1 MQTITIN
8 QLIAK
13 LSKPKYNRTK
23 HDIKTISAYLTTKYD
38 YFINLRKNGEHSK
51 LERLISVLNLETFQP
66 NETIINY
73 GETGDKFYILLQGK
87 VALSKATYVLKTM
100 SISEYISYMHDII
113 EIERNYL
120 RYERLLLKNQD
131 LHLDMELLMSIPVEE
146 LPNTNNLR
154 CFVEEEEYLGE
165 FSEGFAF
172 GELALLK
179 GTKRN
184 ATVRAI
190 EKSELV
196 SINKKDY
203 IKIIKDLEQARIE
216 TDIRDFKHHY
226 PLFRNWTFNQL
237 IRMFNCFVNETVYHN
252 SYLYKQNEHS
262 EYIYFVTKG
271 RFEVYSLVSFAWV
284 DEFFAYIIN
293 ANTNFMVTLINNE
306 GMPYKESKLL
316 ELYNKAKRNVVTS
329 PFRQCNNNTTTVNN
343 VVFSRSHNDTFLKIS
358 NEHEALNAP
367 HCLFKV
373 NVRVVSGKDVIG
385 IEDALEM
392 KQRYCYV
399 KCVSPSA
406 EVKKIK
412 LVDFIRVLNYNND
425 INCKKMLLNLINER
439 KSGLYR
445 QLKKGVK
452 YTQQGKEKTFN
463 QKVTALINKLNQDKQ
478 SNNKVPTLPEQA
490 HTKTKHFVLKTNN
503 NKYNLKCAYSNKEC
517 VNKNNNTN
525 VLSPPRKSIYT
536 QCGTPSSAYTCN
548 YTYSFHRPQSQTSM
562 FNKGNVSHSRLITSA
577 SKNNTHHFQLSSS
590 SYINFRSHRPSASS
604 NKRSSRL
611 INNHSRNYNKCQQVC
626 MSSQTSFLNKTSSYS
641 HIHNKLLINSYDD
654 LEKQVFKET
663 GKKKII
669 KPKDVFFY
677 IYDDNDINVM
687 RIESTN
693 STKHRR
699 NFSSQCNI
707 NNNISTSF
715 YKYNNNI
722 TTYSHKGK
730 ESYIND
736 RIKTQIKMKDFRF
749 IWKKRMK
756 DNPYHLGL
764 G

>member
-1 MQTITIN
+1 MNTITIN
-8 QLIAK
+8 QLIDK
-13 LSKPKYNRTK
+13 LSKPKQSRTK
-23 HDIKTISAYLTTKYD
+23 HDIKTISTYLTTKYD

-73 GETGDKFYILLQGK
+73 GEIGDKFYILLQGK

-100 SISEYISYMHDII
+100 SISEYISYMRDILDI
-113 EIERNYL
+113 EHNYL
-120 RYERLLLKNQD
+120 RYERLLLKNQH
-131 LHLDMELLMSIPVEE
+131 LHLDMELLMSIPLES
-146 LPNTNNLR
+146 LPNTSILR
-154 CFVEEEEYLGE
+154 CFVEEEEHLGE

-184 ATVRAI
+184 ATVKAK

-203 IKIIKDLEQARIE
+203 IKIIKDLEQTRLE
-216 TDIRDFKHHY
+216 TDIHDFKQHY
-226 PLFRNWTFNQL
+226 PLFRRWTFNQL

-271 RFEVYSLVSFAWV
+271 KFEVYSLVSFAWV
-284 DEFFAYIIN
+284 DEFFAYIVN
-293 ANTNFMVTLINNE
+293 STTNFMVTLINNE
-306 GMPYKESKLL
+306 ETPYKENKLI
-316 ELYNKAKRNVVTS
+316 ELYNKARRNVATS
-329 PFRQCNNNTTTVNN
+329 PCCQCSNATKLNN
-343 VVFSRSHNDTFLKIS
+343 VVFSRSNNDTFLKIS
-358 NEHEALNAP
+358 SEHEALNEP

-373 NVRVVSGKDVIG
+373 NVRVVNGKDIIG

-392 KQRYCYV
+392 KQRFCYV

-425 INCKKMLLNLINER
+425 MSCKKMLLNLINER

-452 YTQQGKEKTFN
+452 YTYNGNEKVFN
-463 QKVTALINKLNQDKQ
+463 QKVTAFINKINQEKQ
-478 SNNKVPTLPEQA
+478 STNKVPTLPEHT

-503 NKYNLKCAYSNKEC
+503 CKYNLKCVYSNKEC
-517 VNKNNNTN
+517 AIKNNNTN
-525 VLSPPRKSIYT
+525 LLSPSRKSIYT

-548 YTYSFHRPQSQTSM
+548 YTYTYHRPQSQTNM
-562 FNKGNVSHSRLITSA
+562 FNKDNVQHSRIITSVTND
-577 SKNNTHHFQLSSS
+577 NNCHLQLSSS
-590 SYINFRSHRPSASS
+590 SYINFRSHRPLAS
-604 NKRSSRL
+604 NTKRSSGL
-611 INNHSRNYNKCQQVC
+611 INNRSRNYNNQQLCV
-626 MSSQTSFLNKTSSYS
+626 SSQTSFLNKTSSYS
-641 HIHNKLLINSYDD
+641 YINNKLLINSYDD

-663 GKKKII
+663 GKKKIT

-677 IYDDNDINVM
+677 IYDDNDMNVM
-687 RIESTN
+687 RIESAA
-693 STKHRR
+693 STKHKR
-699 NFSSQCNI
+699 NLSSSC
-707 NNNISTSF
+707 NNNISKSF
-715 YKYNNNI
+715 CKYNNN
-722 TTYSHKGK
+722 THLHKGK
-730 ESYIND
+730 ESYISD